1 MKKIKYCL
9 MPHIPN
15 VYRMFILDQK
25 IQQAHFRNTNCKYMK
40 KGQKVDYETMGLQ
53 FEEVENP
60 FI

>member
-1 MKKIKYCL
+1 